1 MRPKPLNRGIPR
13 ERCRLGGF
21 TLIEVLVVVAIIALL
36 IAILLPSLTE
46 AREQAKRAVCL
57 SNLKSLGTAASAYI
71 FTEKDRFC
79 WLQKTWFFGGRKGNG
94 EVDWEG
100 YDIPAERR
108 PLNRYVYQGKM
119 RNSMS
124 LEVYRCPAD
133 FGVRLNNEP
142 DSQATKSP
150 GYDVLGTSYQA
161 NHNWASYADSSSYMS
176 PGGEGYT
183 KTTDPSLGQRTDYLE
198 DNIVRIML
206 KRAPTRF
213 IVLYEDP
220 ADWALNTADKFI
232 PNYKVTSWHK
242 KPNFHCMSFLDGHA
256 QYLYVDF
263 KKNTRTRHTSGT
275 VDWLAR
281 QDYQEQ

>member
-1 MRPKPLNRGIPR
+1 MCPEPLNRGIPR
-13 ERCRLGGF
+13 VRRRLGGF

-94 EVDWEG
+94 EVTWG
-100 YDIPAERR
+100 GWDIPAERR

-124 LEVYRCPAD
+124 LEAYRCPAD

-161 NHNWASYADSSSYMS
+161 NHNWSSYADSSSYMS

-183 KTTDPSLGQRTDYLE
+183 GAALDQRIDYLE
-198 DNIVRIML
+198 DNIARIML

-281 QDYQEQ
+281 QDYREQ

>member
-1 MRPKPLNRGIPR
+1 MRPVHFNRTIAAGR
-13 ERCRLGGF
+13 RHAGGF

-36 IAILLPSLTE
+36 VSILLPSLSQ
-46 AREQAKRAVCL
+46 AREQAKRASCL
-57 SNLKSLGTAASAYI
+57 SNLKTLGMAVSAYI
-71 FTEKDRFC
+71 LNEKERFC
-79 WLQKTWFFGGRKGNG
+79 WLQKTWFYGGRRGNG
-94 EVDWEG
+94 EVTWG
-100 YDIPAERR
+100 GWDIPAERR
-108 PLNRYVYQGKM
+108 PLNKYVYQGKM

-124 LEVYRCPAD
+124 LEAYRCPSD

-142 DSQATKSP
+142 DSTATESP
-150 GYDVLGTSYQA
+150 GYDVLGTSYQS
-161 NHNWASYADSSSYMS
+161 NHNWESYADSSTYMG

-183 KTTDPSLGQRTDYLE
+183 GAPLDQRIAYLE

-206 KRAPTRF
+206 KKAPTRF

-242 KPNFHCMSFLDGHA
+242 KPNYHCMLFLDGHA
-256 QYLYVDF
+256 QYLLVDF
-263 KKNTRTRHTSGT
+263 TKNSRLRRSSGT

-281 QDYQEQ
+281 QDYREQ

>member
-1 MRPKPLNRGIPR
+1 MHTGSVSHGISCVR
-13 ERCRLGGF
+13 RWSGGF
-21 TLIEVLVVVAIIALL
+21 TLIEVLVVVAIMALL
-36 IAILLPSLTE
+36 ISILLPSLSE
-46 AREQAKRAVCL
+46 AREQAKRAACL
-57 SNLKSLGTAASAYI
+57 SNLKGLGTAVTAYI
-71 FTEKDRFC
+71 LNEKERFC
-79 WLQKTWFFGGRKGNG
+79 WMPKTWLFGGRKGNG
-94 EVDWEG
+94 EVTWGGWDV
-100 YDIPAERR
+100 PAERR

-124 LEVYRCPAD
+124 LEAYRCPSD

-150 GYDVLGTSYQA
+150 GYDVLGTSYQS
-161 NHNWASYADSSSYMS
+161 NHNWASYADSSPDMG
-176 PGGEGYT
+176 PGGEGYAGT
-183 KTTDPSLGQRTDYLE
+183 ALDQRIDYLE
-198 DNIVRIML
+198 DNIVRMML
-206 KRAPTRF
+206 RKAPTRF

-242 KPNFHCMSFLDGHA
+242 KPNYHCMGFLDGHA

-263 KKNTRTRHTSGT
+263 KKNSRLRHISGT

-281 QDYQEQ
+281 QDYREQ